1 MARGLQRLP
10 RWPVDMWLSYL
21 TQQILA
27 VGKAVKTILFTA
39 VESKADCGWSAY
51 PRSSKMRPLVE
62 CCYQWG
68 ADKGI
73 CTTAN
78 LVPPLSICDWMMAS
92 PGTLTGL
99 LPSSHLSLAPAH
111 QNLKYYQD
119 EFFKVNLSPCSL
131 NSALSGH
138 CSYNR
143 GKFSQCPSRL
153 CWYLWSW
160 MLTVCWATVTYS
172 QDLFYYRLLQ
182 SKGNKKSIWI

>member
-1 MARGLQRLP
+1 M
-10 RWPVDMWLSYL
+10 
-21 TQQILA
+21 
-27 VGKAVKTILFTA
+27 GKAVKTILYTA

-92 PGTLTGL
+92 PGTLTSL
-99 LPSSHLSLAPAH
+99 LPSSHLSSAPAH
-111 QNLKYYQD
+111 QNLEYCQD
-119 EFFKVNLSPCSL
+119 EFFKVNLSHCSL

-138 CSYNR
+138 CSYNEANSLSVPQDSA
-143 GKFSQCPSRL
+143 GSYGPICWL
-153 CWYLWSW
+153 CAEQLWHIPKTCS
-160 MLTVCWATVTYS
+160 T
-172 QDLFYYRLLQ
+172 DRLLQ
-182 SKGNKKSIWI
+182 SKGDKKSIWIWHLSQLWQW